1 MDKIYYGNA
10 AAEVLDGII
19 DPALM
24 VKAMTLSGG
33 DEKKGRAFYIE
44 LRAKELEAE
53 DRKEK
58 VSRIVNSTASAAT
71 NAASGVINHLTREE
85 TKKEARTAL
94 KFLLSLVLGTIFI
107 IIAFVVFYSI
117 AGQHANN
124 YMKQQNQG
132 TTNTNIP
139 PSSLVSEPI
148 PNCGNGRYYDLGTRT
163 CAMRE
168 HPGRCPDRQY
178 WDYDAGKC
186 KASKY

>member
-94 KFLLSLVLGTIFI
+94 KFLLSLFVGTIFI
-107 IIAFVVFYSI
+107 IILFALFYNI

-124 YMKQQNQG
+124 YLEQQNQG

-139 PSSLVSEPI
+139 PSSPSTEPI
-148 PNCGNGRYYDLGTRT
+148 PNCGNGRYYDYELKK
-163 CAMRE
+163 CSMRE
-168 HPGRCPDRQY
+168 HPGRCPDGQY
-178 WDYDAGKC
+178 WDYDAGQC
-186 KASKY
+186 KAFRN

>member
-71 NAASGVINHLTREE
+71 NAASGVINHLTSEE
-85 TKKEARTAL
+85 TKREARSAANI
-94 KFLLSLVLGTIFI
+94 LLRIILGIIFI
-107 IIAFVVFYSI
+107 FITFAIFYSI
-117 AGQHANN
+117 FGQIATD
-124 YMKQQNQG
+124 YLEQQNPSSS
-132 TTNTNIP
+132 NTNYP
-139 PSSLVSEPI
+139 ASSPGTEPR
-148 PNCGNGRYYDLGTRT
+148 PNCGTGRVYNHERKE
-163 CAMRE
+163 CSMR
-168 HPGRCPDRQY
+168 
-178 WDYDAGKC
+178 
-186 KASKY
+186 